1 MSNAINTLI
10 AEDKMYCAWEREQKN
25 RILAIYNP
33 TRRTE
38 EWKRVFGV
46 KRERSDDYLFSGINI
61 F

>member
-10 AEDKMYCAWEREQKN
+10 AEDKMYYAWEREQKN

-38 EWKRVFGV
+38 EWKRVFGG
-46 KRERSDDYLFSGINI
+46 KRESDDSYLLGNI